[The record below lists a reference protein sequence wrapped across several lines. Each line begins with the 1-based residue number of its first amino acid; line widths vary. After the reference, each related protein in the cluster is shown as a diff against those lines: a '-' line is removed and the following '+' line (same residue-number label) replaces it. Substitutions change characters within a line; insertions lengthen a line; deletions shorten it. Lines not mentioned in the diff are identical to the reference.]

1 MKFVI
6 KDTYEEA
13 TNGIPSGSSVLAHCR
28 KFEVLY
34 QKLSFMRNLCRRQVG
49 KRQLR

>member
-1 MKFVI
+1 MI
-6 KDTYEEA
+6 KDPYEKA
-13 TNGIPSGSSVLAHCR
+13 TNAIPSVNSVLAHCR
-28 KFEVLY
+28 KFEVSY